1 MVGKPIGSSVSSP
14 PNGRELKMTEEQEV
28 FDEDEPAQDTT
39 AILNCLEYLKR
50 EAINSGL
57 NDAAQLISLAAK
69 SVAEAI
75 SRQDGTA
82 TSDSNLYPGFGGSGL
97 H

>member
-14 PNGRELKMTEEQEV
+14 PNGRELKMTKEQDV
-28 FDEDEPAQDTT
+28 FDEDEPAQETT

-50 EAINSGL
+50 EATTSGL
-57 NDAAQLISLAAK
+57 NDAAQLIALAAK

-82 TSDSNLYPGFGGSGL
+82 TPGSNLYPGFGGSGL